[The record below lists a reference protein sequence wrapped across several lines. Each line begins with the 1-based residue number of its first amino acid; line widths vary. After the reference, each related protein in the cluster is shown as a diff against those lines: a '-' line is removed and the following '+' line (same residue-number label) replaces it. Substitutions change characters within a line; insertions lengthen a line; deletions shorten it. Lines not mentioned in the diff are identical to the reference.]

1 MQMNS
6 KWRSVLSFAGVGAA
20 CVGISAIFIILTGGN
35 ALRAFAGFFQ
45 GIVGSAYN
53 LAEVLVKATP
63 LILAG
68 LGVSVAFKSGFT
80 NIGAEGQLYMGA
92 IASTFIAMYLPGL
105 PAVVMIPLCMAGAF
119 ILGGLWAFIPGVLK
133 AKFGISEVINTI
145 MFNYI
150 AINLLGVLVQT
161 VLKDPNGYFPMSP
174 TLPDA
179 SALPVLVRSTRL
191 HAGIFIAIAG
201 AVLIYLLIYKTTA
214 GFRMRAVGVNRRA
227 CSCAGISAGRN
238 LMLSALISGGM
249 AGIAG
254 FSEVAGL
261 HHKLLEGISPDY
273 GYLAIIVALLGR
285 KHPVGVVAAA
295 VGIAALQVG
304 SLSMQRTA
312 NVPSSIASIIMGTL
326 VVLILARKTIFRKLL
341 GKEEG
346 I

>member
-1 MQMNS
+1 
-6 KWRSVLSFAGVGAA
+6 
-20 CVGISAIFIILTGGN
+20 
-35 ALRAFAGFFQ
+35 
-45 GIVGSAYN
+45 
-53 LAEVLVKATP
+53 
-63 LILAG
+63 
-68 LGVSVAFKSGFT
+68 
-80 NIGAEGQLYMGA
+80 
-92 IASTFIAMYLPGL
+92 
-105 PAVVMIPLCMAGAF
+105 
-119 ILGGLWAFIPGVLK
+119 
-133 AKFGISEVINTI
+133 
-145 MFNYI
+145 
-150 AINLLGVLVQT
+150 
-161 VLKDPNGYFPMSP
+161 
-174 TLPDA
+174 
-179 SALPVLVRSTRL
+179 
-191 HAGIFIAIAG
+191 
-201 AVLIYLLIYKTTA
+201 
-214 GFRMRAVGVNRRA
+214 
-227 CSCAGISAGRN
+227 
-238 LMLSALISGGM
+238 MLSALISGGM